1 MYSLKEQAIRE
12 YIAKVNFKKDWSYS
26 KIEEDMRKFLGER
39 PSLDIEYVK
48 DVMLNEVS
56 GEAKEI
62 KRISKLSVVFKDLD
76 NKVTENGFPILTKI
90 DIIID

>member
-1 MYSLKEQAIRE
+1 MYSLKEEAIRN
-12 YIAKVNFKKDWSYS
+12 YIAKINFSKDWSYS

-39 PSLDIEYVK
+39 PFLNVNYVK

-62 KRISKLSVVFKDLD
+62 KKIDKISIIFTDLD
-76 NKVTENGFPILTKI
+76 DKYKKI
-90 DIIID
+90 DILI

>member
-1 MYSLKEQAIRE
+1 MKEKLVRD
-12 YIAKVNFKKDWSYS
+12 YIAKINFKKDWNYA

-39 PSLDIEYVK
+39 PFLDVNYVK

-62 KRISKLSVVFKDLD
+62 KRISSVSIVFQETDDKFRKITIPLD
-76 NKVTENGFPILTKI
+76 C
-90 DIIID
+90 